1 MTAITM
7 AMQPLYSICNP
18 NTLLFYYQSSPLE
31 SESFIEPYVFKCLLV
46 VEYAKYRFPPQTM
59 HIHRY
64 RRSAVAIALTT
75 RTPLNGIAHVLEI
88 SPTVTIIF
96 LSPRCPII
104 LEERRGLRRKKG
116 RVTWKP
122 FSVLYARRT
131 SNLLMK

>member
-46 VEYAKYRFPPQTM
+46 VVPLSTTNNAHTQVPT
-59 HIHRY
+59 ICSGHRVDN
-64 RRSAVAIALTT
+64 AN
-75 RTPLNGIAHVLEI
+75 PLNGIAHVLEI

-122 FSVLYARRT
+122 FLVLYARKT
-131 SNLLMK
+131 NNLSMK